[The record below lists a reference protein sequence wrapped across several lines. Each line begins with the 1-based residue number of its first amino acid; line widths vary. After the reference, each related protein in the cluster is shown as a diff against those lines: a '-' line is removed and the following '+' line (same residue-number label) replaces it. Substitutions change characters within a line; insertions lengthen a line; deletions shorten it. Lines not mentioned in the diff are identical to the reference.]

1 MKGEGGVRDV
11 GEGYGEGMKEGGG
24 MSIDLR
30 IRRMRLDGELRDR
43 EERVVEDVIVVNWF
57 DLDEIVGK

>member
-1 MKGEGGVRDV
+1 M